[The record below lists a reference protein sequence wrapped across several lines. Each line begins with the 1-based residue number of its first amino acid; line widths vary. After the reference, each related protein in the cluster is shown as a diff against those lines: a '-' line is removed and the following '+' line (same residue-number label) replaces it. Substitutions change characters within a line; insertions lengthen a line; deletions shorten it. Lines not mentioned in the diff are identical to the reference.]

1 MSPQNLSRRSLINA
15 AAAGSMATLLT
26 SRISLAAQDAT
37 PVGCAA
43 PFEASPDASPSAV
56 IQPVEIPSFEVP
68 EGAVKVNMGT
78 LPISIYAPIYVA
90 YEKGYYAENGLDVS
104 TTGINSGTDIAVL
117 TATNDLQVGL
127 SGIGP
132 AFWNGIDSGL
142 PLKIVAPGHEEG
154 NPVASPL
161 MVARKACEDGTITSV
176 ADLKGKRVSV
186 NAPGATEYWLDT
198 ALQTGGLTIS
208 DVDLQ
213 YLTFPDAV
221 TALGSGALDGAIIG
235 EPLATQA
242 EQQGILT
249 RIATNF
255 PVQDMQVTAVYANAD
270 WVEQNPEAAAGFVAG
285 YIRACR
291 DLMEAPNDP
300 LNLTII
306 NKYTDVPIQLIA
318 DSVKPVYQLN
328 GDIHVD
334 NLVSLQEFFSNR
346 GLLDFDETI
355 DPTTVIEQQVIDDAL
370 ALLDGE

>member
-1 MSPQNLSRRSLINA
+1 MTFRNLSRRSLINVA
-15 AAAGSMATLLT
+15 ATGSLATLLPG
-26 SRISLAAQDAT
+26 RLAGAVQDAT
-37 PVGCAA
+37 PVSCEPPVAA
-43 PFEASPDASPSAV
+43 NASPAAA
-56 IQPVEIPSFEVP
+56 IEPVEIPPFEVP
-68 EGAVKVNMGT
+68 EGAIKVNMGT

-132 AFWNGIDSGL
+132 AFWNGIDAGL
-142 PLKIVAPGHEEG
+142 PLKIIAPGHEEG

-161 MVARKACEDGTITSV
+161 MISKKACDEGTITSV

-186 NAPGATEYWLDT
+186 NAPGATEYWLNA
-198 ALQTGGLTIS
+198 ALGTGGLTIG

-221 TALGSGALDGAIIG
+221 TALDSGALDAAIIG

-242 EQQGILT
+242 EQQGLLIRL
-249 RIATNF
+249 ASNF
-255 PVQDMQVTAVYANAD
+255 PVEGMQVTAVYANAD
-270 WVEQNPEAAAGFVAG
+270 WVEENPEAASGFVAG

-291 DLMEAPNDP
+291 DLMDAPNDP

-328 GDIHVD
+328 GEIHLD
-334 NLVSLQEFFSNR
+334 NLVTLQEFFADR
-346 GLLDFDETI
+346 DLMDFDGTI
-355 DPTTVIEQQVIDDAL
+355 DPATVIDQQVIDDAL

>member
-1 MSPQNLSRRSLINA
+1 MSPQYLSRRSLINA
-15 AAAGSMATLLT
+15 AAAGSLTTLL
-26 SRISLAAQDAT
+26 SRRLSLAAQDAT
-37 PVGCAA
+37 PVQCAL
-43 PFEASPDASPSAV
+43 PPDASPVASPST
-56 IQPVEIPSFEVP
+56 IEPVEIPPFEVP

-90 YEKGYYAENGLDVS
+90 YEKGYYAANGLDVS

-132 AFWNGIDSGL
+132 AFWNGIDAGL
-142 PLKIVAPGHEEG
+142 PLKIIAPGHEEG

-161 MVARKACEDGTITSV
+161 MISRKACDEGMITSV

-186 NAPGATEYWLDT
+186 NAPGATEYWLDA
-198 ALQTGGLTIS
+198 ALGTGGLTIA

-213 YLTFPDAV
+213 YLAFPDAV
-221 TALGSGALDGAIIG
+221 TALDSGALDGAIIG

-249 RIATNF
+249 RIATDF
-255 PVQDMQVTAVYANAD
+255 PVQDMQVTAVYANAN
-270 WVEQNPEAAAGFVAG
+270 WVAENPEAAAGFVAG
-285 YIRACR
+285 YVRACR

-328 GDIHVD
+328 ADIHVD
-334 NLVSLQEFFSNR
+334 NLVTLQEFFGNR
-346 GLLDFDETI
+346 DLLDFDGTI